1 MTHDTYVATTLAIE
15 EMVAIDDM
23 HSDNLPIAKE
33 VRLFVLIKSVT
44 DTQRGVTE
52 PEEPVNDN
60 ELSKKRLILEI

>member
-33 VRLFVLIKSVT
+33 VGLFGLIKSVT
-44 DTQRGVTE
+44 DTQRGVTQ